1 MFSIHYVYSFTK
13 INKLEK
19 KIIFRLNNLIAFFV
33 NIVMGWVWM
42 PCTCVKVWMPCAYV
56 EYTCLVPVYGCLVHM
71 YNIPALYMCYSNV
84 CLYVHV
90 YMILSLF
97 MNKCV
102 SSWLVKIWYIS
113 QICNEQ
119 FLSLLS
125 LILVYFGKKFHFF
138 IKIYFIAYVLFCQN
152 NYKMMIFFSTFI
164 STFVDGGKVYT
175 TNDMY
180 SLLDYCSHT

>member
-1 MFSIHYVYSFTK
+1 MDA
-13 INKLEK
+13 LC
-19 KIIFRLNNLIAFFV
+19 
-33 NIVMGWVWM
+33 M
-42 PCTCVKVWMPCAYV
+42 CKVWMPCAYV

-102 SSWLVKIWYIS
+102 PSWLVKIWYIS

-180 SLLDYCSHT
+180 SLLDYCAYA